1 VSVLRLAVRQLLG
14 RRAATTLAILGL
26 LVATLGFITLVG
38 TAQTTQ
44 ATLRGDI
51 ARTWNTPYDLLV
63 RPAAAATPLEAA
75 EGLVRPNFVSGLSG
89 GGISRAQLDATRR
102 IPGVRVAAPVAVA
115 GTANWMIGG
124 FGVDL
129 AGQHPR
135 RPLEAYQVEVTST
148 TDAGLSTGAVA
159 THRLLVASEG
169 VVRYPEFSRDAML
182 SLRGRTIPCPEG
194 EVSCFAP
201 TVCEHGSCGPPE
213 DATPSWG
220 VELLQPIVVA
230 GVDPDAEA
238 ALAGLDRCVVAGRYL
253 TDGDHLREATDR
265 DPPGERIP
273 ALVSRRSFVDETLTA
288 RLARAADPSALLAG
302 TPPAHLGGWRA
313 VRRSSTTIDR
323 LYRSYLRRLGQEVDE
338 WPVWAVGDVSY
349 RQRGGRLAAAA
360 ERPDTSIYQRQ
371 NFRPSF
377 GVEPLV
383 PPAARDR
390 WFRPVTQHG
399 YRGLEGNKYWD
410 AVGTYDPACLPGFDP
425 LAGGGLEAYATPGVR
440 LPDGRELRPN
450 RSPAGYVNSPP
461 LVLTTLEGA
470 AWFADPA
477 HFQGRPG
484 GAFISVVRVRV
495 DGVDQPGRL
504 AEARLARIAA
514 DIHDATG
521 LRVDIVKGASP
532 RPLQVDLPA
541 GRLGRPA
548 LTVTE
553 PWSVKGVALRFTRTV
568 SAQNVGLFSLALV
581 DATILVGTTAYSSV
595 RRRRR
600 EFGVLRAL
608 GWPSPRI
615 ALLVE
620 LETLLA
626 GLAAGVAALAAG
638 LPLAAQAGVRALP
651 WTVAAAVPLALAI
664 AGLAALLPALSAA
677 RGATLTIL
685 TSRGRVRRS
694 RPPRSAVTL
703 GLRDLAG
710 MWRVEALLGAGA
722 IGLGAAMLG
731 GVVLIATAF
740 RGRLDTT
747 VLGVYLAGRVHPFH
761 LVVAVLTLGIGALAA
776 GQVVTLGYLERQTQ
790 LAVLRA
796 LGWPRRQV
804 LRLLAA
810 QGLALGVAGGL
821 AGALAVW
828 AMAGITG
835 AAPGATGRA
844 TAAAAG
850 AALVATALAIAGPLA
865 YAVGSRPTDALRG
878 E

>member
-1 VSVLRLAVRQLLG
+1 MLHLAVRQLLG
-14 RRAATTLAILGL
+14 RRAATALAVLGL

-51 ARTWNTPYDLLV
+51 ARTWHTPYDLLV
-63 RPAAAATPLEAA
+63 RPAAAATALEQA
-75 EGLVRPNFVSGLSG
+75 EGLVRPNFVSGLSS

-102 IPGVRVAAPVAVA
+102 VPGVRVAAPVAVA

-129 AGQHPR
+129 AGQRPR
-135 RPLEAYQVEVTST
+135 RPLEAYQVQVTST
-148 TDAGLSTGAVA
+148 TDAGLSTGVVA
-159 THRLLVASEG
+159 THQLLVASEG
-169 VVRYPEFSRDAML
+169 VVRYPEFSRDATL
-182 SLRGRTIPCPEG
+182 SLRGRTIPCPERR
-194 EVSCFAP
+194 VSCFAP
-201 TVCEHGSCGPPE
+201 TVCEHGGCGPPQ
-213 DATPSWG
+213 DGPTPSWG

-253 TDGDHLREATDR
+253 TDRDRPREATDR
-265 DPPGERIP
+265 DPPGELIP
-273 ALVSRRSFVDETLTA
+273 ALVSGRSFVDETLTA
-288 RLARAADPSALLAG
+288 RLARAGDPSALLAG
-302 TPPAHLGGWRA
+302 TPPGRLGGWRA
-313 VRRSSTTIDR
+313 VRRSGTTIDR

-338 WPVWAVGDVSY
+338 WPVWAVGDVTY

-360 ERPDTSIYQRQ
+360 EGADTSIYLRQ

-377 GVEPLV
+377 GVDLLV

-390 WFRPVTQHG
+390 WFRPVAQHG

-484 GAFISVVRVRV
+484 NAFISVIRVRV
-495 DGVDQPGRL
+495 DGADQPGRL

-532 RPLQVDLPA
+532 RSLQVDLPA
-541 GRLGRPA
+541 GRLGRPP

-608 GWPSPRI
+608 GWPGRRI

-638 LPLAAQAGVRALP
+638 LPLAALAGVRALP
-651 WTVAAAVPLALAI
+651 WTVAAAVPLALAV
-664 AGLAALLPALSAA
+664 AGLAALLPALAAA
-677 RGATLTIL
+677 RGTTLTVL

-710 MWRVEALLGAGA
+710 LWRVEALLGAGA

-804 LRLLAA
+804 LRLLGA

-835 AAPGATGRA
+835 ATPGATGRA
-844 TAAAAG
+844 AAAAG
-850 AALVATALAIAGPLA
+850 GAALAATVLAIAGPLA
-865 YAVGSRPTDALRG
+865 YAVGSRPAGTLRG